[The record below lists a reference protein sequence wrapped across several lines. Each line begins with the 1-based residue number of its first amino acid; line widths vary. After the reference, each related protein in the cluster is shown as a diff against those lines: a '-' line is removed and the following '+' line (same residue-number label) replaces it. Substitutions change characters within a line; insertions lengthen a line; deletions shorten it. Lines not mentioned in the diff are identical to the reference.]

1 MNPIAEFCQKAG
13 KDQLSGVIFI
23 GFVFVV
29 SLLCLFAQVSVPA
42 IGFTLPQS
50 KLGFALIA
58 ADAAF
63 VLFAFL
69 AFWRSHRSPVE
80 HEKTVHN
87 SAGVPF
93 DRASPQVR
101 ILISG
106 DGEGLSFWKLDGSGE
121 LRGWLD
127 VVNFT
132 NAAVK
137 IDRIIGDITVSNTTV
152 APINFFK
159 KATVAPNSASKVYVH
174 AEFLPQHIKN
184 IEFQLQHN
192 PVPGGGLN
200 LTVYL
205 ATDKGEIEL
214 RPQLVTANCRF
225 VNFPRKG

>member
-1 MNPIAEFCQKAG
+1 VNPIAEFCRKAG

-29 SLLCLFAQVSVPA
+29 SLCCLFAQVSVPA

-50 KLGFALIA
+50 KLGLALIA
-58 ADAAF
+58 ADGAF

-69 AFWRSHRSPVE
+69 AFWRSHRNLATPEAKGSGP
-80 HEKTVHN
+80 
-87 SAGVPF
+87 AGVPF
-93 DRASPQVR
+93 DPASPQVR

-106 DGEGLSFWKLDGSGE
+106 DGEGLSFWKLDGAGE

-127 VVNFT
+127 IVNFT

-137 IDRIIGDITVSNTTV
+137 IDRIIGDISVSNTTV
-152 APINFFK
+152 APISFLK
-159 KATVAPNSASKVYVH
+159 KATVAPNSASRIYVH

-184 IEFQLQHN
+184 IEFQMQHN
-192 PVPGGGLN
+192 PEPGGGLN

-205 ATDKGEIEL
+205 ATDTGEIEL
-214 RPQLVTANCRF
+214 HPRLVTGNCRF